1 MEEYTKGVVEEYIA
15 YQRRVLK
22 TLLDRGVYTPEGIED
37 HIRMPRNF
45 WRKRWVPTKQWK
57 CSIV

>member
-22 TLLDRGVYTPEGIED
+22 TLLEEGFIHRRG
-37 HIRMPRNF
+37 
-45 WRKRWVPTKQWK
+45 
-57 CSIV
+57 